1 MSFRVCQLPNFC
13 RGPVL
18 PSLALPS
25 LAFPYSSTLVLRGG
39 VCPEKSWSF
48 CAIVNLFALLSDE
61 IKGKTVY
68 LPLPF
73 AEIAQL
79 VEHQLPKLRVAG
91 PSPVFRS
98 NSQTKRDV
106 Y

>member
-18 PSLALPS
+18 PSLPLPS
-25 LAFPYSSTLVLRGG
+25 PTLLHSYCAAVSVLKKVGVFSLSSI
-39 VCPEKSWSF
+39 F
-48 CAIVNLFALLSDE
+48 FALLSDE

>member
-1 MSFRVCQLPNFC
+1 MSFRVCPLPNFC

-18 PSLALPS
+18 PSYFLHSYCAAVSVLKKVGIFLLSPS
-25 LAFPYSSTLVLRGG
+25 FFAFKQQNKGKNR
-39 VCPEKSWSF
+39 
-48 CAIVNLFALLSDE
+48 IFALA
-61 IKGKTVY
+61 
-68 LPLPF
+68 F

-98 NSQTKRDV
+98 PVQNVRRH
-106 Y
+106 